1 MPESFFILSKDYL
14 ELASDEIIAISKMY
28 DRFSKVKVIS
38 NLVII
43 QSKTSWNEIAKRAS
57 FVKVSGQILRKMS
70 RLFLNED
77 NFETLKNAKTFV
89 CRVINLSAKQFNIP
103 ELESS
108 MGDMI
113 SKFSHAKV
121 KLEDPDITI
130 YLIFTD
136 KENFFGFS
144 KRTKEENRP
153 KKIKNY
159 PHELDWKLTRVMI
172 NLIGLKEGETV
183 CDPFCGTGTTLLE
196 AESMGIRAIGLDFD
210 EKMYDR
216 FAKTKV
222 ISNLII
228 IQSKTSWNEIAK
240 RASFV
245 KVSGQIL
252 RKMSGLFLDEDNFG
266 ILKNAKTFVCR
277 IINLSSNQFNIPEL
291 ESSMGDMISKF
302 SNSKVELEDPDITIY
317 LIFTDKENFFG
328 FSKRIK
334 EENKPKKIKNH
345 PHELDWKLTRVMI
358 NLTGLKEGETV
369 CDPFCGTGTTLLEAE
384 SMGIHAIGLD
394 FDEKMC
400 EISKEN
406 LKANGY
412 KSKVFRSDFKDLSK
426 ISGKFD
432 GIVTDLPYGRASKA
446 SEKPEEILKKFFSIL
461 PKRKKIAI
469 MYKKE
474 LDSNLKLRGLKKYEI
489 YRHKSLTRTIL
500 IK

>member
-1 MPESFFILSKDYL
+1 MPESFFVLSKDYP
-14 ELASDEIIAISKMY
+14 EIARDEIIAISKMY

-43 QSKTSWNEIAKRAS
+43 QSKTSWNEIARRAT
-57 FVKVSGQILRKMS
+57 FVRVSGQILRKMS
-70 RLFLNED
+70 GLFLNED
-77 NFETLKNAKTFV
+77 NFEVLKNAKTFV
-89 CRVINLSAKQFNIP
+89 CRIINLSEKQFSIP

-121 KLEDPDITI
+121 ELEDPDITI

-136 KENFFGFS
+136 KQNFFGFS
-144 KRTKEENRP
+144 KRIKEENRP
-153 KKIKNY
+153 RKIKNY

-196 AESMGIRAIGLDFD
+196 AESMGIHAIGLDFD
-210 EKMYDR
+210 EKMY
-216 FAKTKV
+216 
-222 ISNLII
+222 
-228 IQSKTSWNEIAK
+228 
-240 RASFV
+240 
-245 KVSGQIL
+245 
-252 RKMSGLFLDEDNFG
+252 
-266 ILKNAKTFVCR
+266 
-277 IINLSSNQFNIPEL
+277 
-291 ESSMGDMISKF
+291 
-302 SNSKVELEDPDITIY
+302 
-317 LIFTDKENFFG
+317 
-328 FSKRIK
+328 
-334 EENKPKKIKNH
+334 
-345 PHELDWKLTRVMI
+345 
-358 NLTGLKEGETV
+358 
-369 CDPFCGTGTTLLEAE
+369 
-384 SMGIHAIGLD
+384 
-394 FDEKMC
+394 

-412 KSKVFRSDFKDLSK
+412 KSKVFKSDFQELSK

-446 SEKPEEILKKFFSIL
+446 SEKPEKILKKFFSIM
-461 PKRKKIAI
+461 PKRKRMAI

-474 LDSNLKLRGLKKYEI
+474 LDSNLKLSGLKKYEI